1 MTREGIEADLAAFLA
16 RAHADDPELD
26 ATLVVEHWLPPCEI
40 EATHPVVLALQAAAE
55 AHLGAPLP
63 LAAFPGGTD
72 APHLQLRAGIPT
84 VPSFG
89 PGLLT
94 DAHRPN
100 ERVSTQAILDATAI
114 YADTARRFLDA

>member
-1 MTREGIEADLAAFLA
+1 M
-16 RAHADDPELD
+16 HALR
-26 ATLVVEHWLPPCEI
+26 
-40 EATHPVVLALQAAAE
+40 AAAE
-55 AHLGAPLP
+55 ARLGEPLP

-100 ERVSTQAILDATAI
+100 ERISTQAILDATAI